1 MSLVPANHYVLAGL
15 VAAQL
20 HDPPGLRVGVGG
32 PDPEI
37 GSHRCYGTAL
47 REVTRRILT
56 RNGYHV
62 LTAASGPDALKTAE
76 HTDHGIELLL
86 TDVIMPHMLGKELAT
101 KIRETCPAVKVL
113 YMSGY
118 AQPVLASQGTLDPG
132 VTLVEKP
139 FTESRLLQRI
149 RDVLDAR

>member
-1 MSLVPANHYVLAGL
+1 
-15 VAAQL
+15 
-20 HDPPGLRVGVGG
+20 
-32 PDPEI
+32 
-37 GSHRCYGTAL
+37 L

-56 RNGYHV
+56 RNGYRV
-62 LTAASGPDALKTAE
+62 LTAASGPAALKTAE
-76 HTDHGIELLL
+76 HADCDIDLLL

-101 KIRETCPAVKVL
+101 KTRAVYPGIRVL

-139 FTESRLLQRI
+139 FSEPDLLQKI
-149 RDVLDAR
+149 RDVLDTP